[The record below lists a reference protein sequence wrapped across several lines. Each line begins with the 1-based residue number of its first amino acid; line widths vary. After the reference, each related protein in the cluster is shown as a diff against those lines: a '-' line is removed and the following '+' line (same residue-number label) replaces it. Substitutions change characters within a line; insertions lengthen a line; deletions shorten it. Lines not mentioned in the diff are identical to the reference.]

1 MKEVIMK
8 MDEVI
13 MKIDN
18 ETVKAWGPVLVGMLS
33 LLFAYW
39 TNRRLLNAKTK
50 EEERTEINKKLSE
63 FYGPFTQLSHKSLMI
78 YRLFTKDKKRH
89 YQTLSELL
97 NGTQFSGN
105 DKVLLEQIILINKQ
119 LEELIINKSGY
130 VEDFELRQLLAKA
143 ATHFNV
149 MKLAFDGTIKGEKDR
164 FEEYLYPRELSDK
177 INEDIDKLN
186 RRLKELK

>member
-1 MKEVIMK
+1 M
-8 MDEVI
+8 
-13 MKIDN
+13 DN

-50 EEERTEINKKLSE
+50 EEERAEINKKLSE
-63 FYGPFTQLSHKSLMI
+63 FYGPFTQLSHKNLML
-78 YRLFTKDKKRH
+78 YRLFTSDKKPH

-97 NGTQFSGN
+97 NGTKFNGN
-105 DKVLLEQIILINKQ
+105 DKVLLEQIMLINKQ
-119 LEELIINKSGY
+119 LEDLIINKSGY
-130 VEDFELRQLLAKA
+130 VENPNLRKLLAKA

-149 MKLAFDGTIKGEKDR
+149 MKLAFDGAINGEKDR
-164 FEEYLYPRELSDK
+164 FIEYLYPRELSDK

-186 RRLKELK
+186 QRLKELK